1 MASLTLD
8 WIQLAAV
15 VGALQGLLLTGV
27 LLAQRNNRT
36 ANRLLATLMAA
47 FTIYLASSLYYSA
60 GIVRVFPHFFG
71 VSYQMP
77 WVFGPLVYLYA
88 VAASDR
94 SWRFEPKTLL
104 HFVPVAI
111 NTLATSPYYFMS
123 GAEKL
128 AMLDRWTAG
137 DIPRQLALLDP
148 FKYVLGIAYSVATV
162 LYLRRHRR
170 QIEHSYS
177 NTTRVNLRWLL
188 GLTIAAFG
196 IWLLAVTLRLGE
208 VDTPVRDEH
217 ISLAMAILVY
227 AIGYMGLRQP
237 EVFRYETAEYPVP
250 ATAAATARAAPPVHV
265 PDEQVPDERVPDERV
280 PDDPVPD
287 GARSTSRYER
297 SGLGDIEA
305 QRLKNALLA
314 IMDREQPWKES
325 ELTLADLAARLH
337 STPHKLSEVLNAQIG
352 QTFYDFVNG
361 YRVREV
367 QRRIQAG
374 ETRARKMLALAMDAG
389 FASKSTF
396 NQAFKKH
403 TSQTPSDFRE
413 AVGA

>member
-8 WIQLAAV
+8 WTQLAAV

-36 ANRLLATLMAA
+36 ANRLLAALMAA
-47 FTIYLASSLYYSA
+47 FTIYLAATVYYA
-60 GIVRVFPHFFG
+60 TGLVRVFPHFFG

-104 HFVPVAI
+104 HFLPVAI

-128 AMLDRWTAG
+128 AMLDRWISG
-137 DIPRQLALLDP
+137 DIPSQLAMLDP
-148 FKYVLGIAYSVATV
+148 FKYVSGIAYSVATV

-170 QIEHSYS
+170 QVEHSYS
-177 NTTRVNLRWLL
+177 NTARVNLRWLR

-196 IWLLAVTLRLGE
+196 IWLLAVTLRLGG

-217 ISLAMAILVY
+217 ISLAMAVLVY

-250 ATAAATARAAPPVHV
+250 VVPVAAAPGLP
-265 PDEQVPDERVPDERV
+265 PDEPEPDEVQP
-280 PDDPVPD
+280 
-287 GARSTSRYER
+287 TSRYEH

-314 IMDREQPWKES
+314 IMDREQPWKVS

-367 QRRIQAG
+367 QRRIKAG

-413 AVGA
+413 AVGL

>member
-8 WIQLAAV
+8 WLQLAAV
-15 VGALQGLLLTGV
+15 VGALQGTFLTVV
-27 LLAQRNNRT
+27 LVAKRKNRT
-36 ANRLLATLMAA
+36 ANRLLAALMAA
-47 FTIYLASSLYYSA
+47 FTIFLASGVYYSA
-60 GIVRVFPHFFG
+60 GIVRWFPHFFG

-77 WVFGPLVYLYA
+77 WLFGPLVYLYA

-94 SWRFEPKTLL
+94 SWRFQRRTLI
-104 HFVPVAI
+104 HFVPFAI

-128 AMLDRWTAG
+128 AMLDRWIAG
-137 DIPRQLALLDP
+137 QIPLQLVILDP
-148 FKYVLGIAYSVATV
+148 FKYVSGIAYSVATV

-177 NTTRVNLRWLL
+177 NTERVNLAWLL
-188 GLTIAAFG
+188 FLSTATFG
-196 IWLLAVTLRLGE
+196 IWLLATGLKISDVA
-208 VDTPVRDEH
+208 TPVRDEH
-217 ISLAMAILVY
+217 ISLAMAVLVY

-250 ATAAATARAAPPVHV
+250 RALAALQPPAPP
-265 PDEQVPDERVPDERV
+265 PDEPEP
-280 PDDPVPD
+280 
-287 GARSTSRYER
+287 STSRYER
-297 SGLGDIEA
+297 SGLSDVEA
-305 QRLKNALLA
+305 RRLKASLLA
-314 IMDREQPWKES
+314 IMDAERPWQDS
-325 ELTLADLAARLH
+325 ELTLADLAERMG
-337 STPHKLSEVLNAQIG
+337 STPHKLSEVLNSEVG

-367 QRRIQAG
+367 QRRIKAG
-374 ETRARKMLALAMDAG
+374 DARALKMLALAMDAG

-403 TSQTPSDFRE
+403 TSQTPSDFRQ

>member
-8 WIQLAAV
+8 WLQIASL

-27 LLAQRNNRT
+27 LFAQKKNRT
-36 ANRLLATLMAA
+36 ANVLLAVLMAT
-47 FTIYLASSLYYSA
+47 FTIYLSGTVYFSA
-60 GIVRVFPHFFG
+60 GLVRLFTHFFG
-71 VSYQMP
+71 VSYQTP

-88 VAASDR
+88 RAASDR
-94 SWRFEPKTLL
+94 SWRFEKRTLI

-111 NTLATSPYYFMS
+111 NTLAFSPYYFMS
-123 GAEKL
+123 GAAKL
-128 AMLDRWTAG
+128 AMMDRWIAG
-137 DIPRQLALLDP
+137 DVPLQLAILDP
-148 FKYVLGIAYSVATV
+148 FKYISGLGYSIATV

-177 NTTRVNLRWLL
+177 NIGRVNLTWLMT
-188 GLTIAAFG
+188 LTVAAFG
-196 IWLLAVTLRLGE
+196 IWLLATSLKIAGVAGL
-208 VDTPVRDEH
+208 VRDSH
-217 ISLAMAILVY
+217 ISLAMAVLVY

-250 ATAAATARAAPPVHV
+250 KPVATAQAPAPP
-265 PDEQVPDERVPDERV
+265 PDEPEP
-280 PDDPVPD
+280 
-287 GARSTSRYER
+287 ASRYER
-297 SGLGDIEA
+297 SGLSDLEA
-305 QRLKNALLA
+305 HRLKASLLA
-314 IMDREQPWKES
+314 IMDAERPWRDS
-325 ELTLADLAARLH
+325 ELTLADLAEQLG
-337 STPHKLSEVLNAQIG
+337 STPHKLSEVLNSEVG

-367 QRRIQAG
+367 QRRIKAG
-374 ETRARKMLALAMDAG
+374 EARALKMLALAMDAG

-403 TSQTPSDFRE
+403 TSQTPSDFRQ